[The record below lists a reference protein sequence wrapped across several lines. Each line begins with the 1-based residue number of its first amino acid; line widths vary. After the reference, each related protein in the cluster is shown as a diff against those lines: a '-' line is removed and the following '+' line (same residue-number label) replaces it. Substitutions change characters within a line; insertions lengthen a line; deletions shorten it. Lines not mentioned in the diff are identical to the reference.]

1 MKNYSADEEVTVFR
15 FMFPFLPATSPSVN
29 IEDQFV
35 EKNEITKPRV
45 PRKSK
50 KLKRGKTVKYH
61 CSCCDFQSPYRN
73 SVKTHQDRE
82 HKKEKCRVLMIGCV
96 KCKEKKE
103 HNRCGNSNGRKRNQ
117 NKSEDEIFLCN
128 SCDYKSRFRQNVK
141 SHQKLNHKD
150 GDEESRV
157 LKIGCQKCEKNIF
170 HNVVDQI

>member
-1 MKNYSADEEVTVFR
+1 MKNYSADEEATVFQ

-96 KCKEKKE
+96 RRSTTVVVIAMGE
-103 HNRCGNSNGRKRNQ
+103 R
-117 NKSEDEIFLCN
+117 EIKT
-128 SCDYKSRFRQNVK
+128 SQKMRFFSVILAIINLASDRM
-141 SHQKLNHKD
+141 
-150 GDEESRV
+150 
-157 LKIGCQKCEKNIF
+157 LKATTS
-170 HNVVDQI
+170 